1 MMRRLTLVLACL
13 ASPAMAEI
21 DVRQLVIDTARA
33 SNCVITEAIAEATF
47 PSYELTLADLDMVL
61 EEMIAAGEGEIEE
74 SAFHLSSE
82 LCFGVAAEPPVP
94 VIPPVSPLMGRVIE
108 VFHAHGC
115 KMTEAVGLPAF
126 LAAGIT
132 EDDLATLSA
141 ESDALAEAGLM
152 IRDEATYTITIAEPL
167 CSGAVVASDPAE
179 PLVRMLSENGC
190 ALTQDEAAALVA
202 GYGISMEAAHQMAE
216 SLMEQGLARE
226 DGNRLVL
233 LGCAN

>member
-1 MMRRLTLVLACL
+1 MQRLILVLACL
-13 ASPAMAEI
+13 ATPAMAEI

-33 SNCVITEAIAEATF
+33 SNCVITEAIADATF

-61 EEMIAAGEGEIEE
+61 EEMIAAGEGEIAQ

-82 LCFGVAAEPPVP
+82 LCTGVAAEPPAP

-132 EDDLATLSA
+132 EDDLGTLSA

-152 IRDEATYTITIAEPL
+152 IRDETTYTITIAEPL
-167 CSGAVVASDPAE
+167 CSGAVVASDPEE
-179 PLVRMLSENGC
+179 PLIRMLTENGC
-190 ALTQDEAAALVA
+190 ALTQDEAAALVSD
-202 GYGISMEAAHQMAE
+202 YGITMEAADEMAD
-216 SLMEQGLARE
+216 SLMDRGLARI
-226 DGNRLVL
+226 DGERLVL
-233 LGCAN
+233 NDCGG